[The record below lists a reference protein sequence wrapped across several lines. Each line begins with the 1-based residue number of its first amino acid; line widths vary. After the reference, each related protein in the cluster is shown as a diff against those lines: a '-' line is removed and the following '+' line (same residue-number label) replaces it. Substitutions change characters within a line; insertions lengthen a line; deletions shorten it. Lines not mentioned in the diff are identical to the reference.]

1 MTKIFYFENISFKDT
16 VKLTA
21 SFESALV
28 FCQCKYVFLSH
39 FRFAVGSYYFLIGKQ
54 ELARRYL
61 SRATQLDRVFGPS
74 WLAYGHSFALEN
86 EHDQAIAAYF
96 KVWKNV
102 LGCNEFVVKFRYFEK
117 ATKFEKRLKLF
128 WNYGKNLMWD
138 IFFQIFEVFSEY
150 LKQFRLSK
158 KTTKL
163 TIDVAHCQKL
173 TRRNLEWLSNYL
185 TGAPVGM
192 WTWRCPHQ
200 VLAAPLTL
208 SQPYT
213 GVHTKFWKP
222 QARLLSDK

>member
-1 MTKIFYFENISFKDT
+1 MPASVKSWPKNFILRICISFKDT
-16 VKLTA
+16 VKLSA

-28 FCQCKYVFLSH
+28 FCHCKYVGFFSH

-138 IFFQIFEVFSEY
+138 FFSNFCSLLRVSE
-150 LKQFRLSK
+150 
-158 KTTKL
+158 
-163 TIDVAHCQKL
+163 TIKII
-173 TRRNLEWLSNYL
+173 
-185 TGAPVGM
+185 
-192 WTWRCPHQ
+192 
-200 VLAAPLTL
+200 
-208 SQPYT
+208 
-213 GVHTKFWKP
+213 
-222 QARLLSDK
+222 